1 MIRGGKSFKSIQ
13 KWYHQVDKVNEYIL
27 FEHNLDDE
35 EAFIIV
41 DTIRNC
47 YTYTFESILYTL
59 DKPDGYTWFR
69 FAVIH

>member
-1 MIRGGKSFKSIQ
+1 MKIGCKSFESIQ
-13 KWYHQVDKVNEYIL
+13 KWYHEINRIDEYVL

-35 EAFIIV
+35 EAYILV

-47 YTYTFESILYTL
+47 YTYTFESISNTV
-59 DKPDGYTWFR
+59 DKSDGWFR

>member
-13 KWYHQVDKVNEYIL
+13 KWYHEIDRIDEYVL

-35 EAFIIV
+35 EAYIIV

-59 DKPDGYTWFR
+59 DKPGGHTWFR

>member
-1 MIRGGKSFKSIQ
+1 MKRGCKSFESIQ
-13 KWYHQVDKVNEYIL
+13 KWYHEIDRIDEYVL

-35 EAFIIV
+35 EAYIIV

-47 YTYTFESILYTL
+47 YTYTFESISHTV
-59 DKPDGYTWFR
+59 DKSGEWFR

>member
-1 MIRGGKSFKSIQ
+1 MKRGCKSFKSIQ
-13 KWYHQVDKVNEYIL
+13 KWYHEIDRIDEYVL

-35 EAFIIV
+35 EAYIIV

-47 YTYTFESILYTL
+47 YTYKFESILHTL
-59 DKPDGYTWFR
+59 DKSGVWFR

>member
-1 MIRGGKSFKSIQ
+1 MKRGCKSFKSIQ
-13 KWYHQVDKVNEYIL
+13 KWYHEVDKVDEYIL

-35 EAFIIV
+35 EPFIIV

-47 YTYTFESILYTL
+47 YTYTFESILVNT
-59 DKPDGYTWFR
+59 DGHIWFR